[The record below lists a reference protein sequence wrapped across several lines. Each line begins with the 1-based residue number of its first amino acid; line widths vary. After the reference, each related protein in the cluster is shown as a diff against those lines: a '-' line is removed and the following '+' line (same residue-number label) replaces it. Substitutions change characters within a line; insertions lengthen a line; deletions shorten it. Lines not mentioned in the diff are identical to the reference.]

1 MAYDNT
7 HLVKLAALKALAE
20 KVKSDYALKA
30 DLTALSGR
38 VDNLVAAGGE
48 PNVLTGIKVNG
59 TLLDLTEKI
68 ADILIAEGKTNG
80 TIAANG
86 VDVPVHGLAAL
97 AYKSEVSETE
107 LAKALKDAIDAK
119 AKQADLDTLTGEGEG
134 SIKKMIDDAFNDFST
149 KVSDD
154 GVVNSYKEL
163 IDWAATHGSEATKM
177 AKGISENKT
186 AIANLKKYV
195 GTLPEGATATDVV
208 GYIAEAIAALSI
220 GDYAKTT
227 EVTAAINTA
236 LADYAKTSD
245 VNTGL
250 GKKADKVAKATNGNF
265 AALDADGNL
274 PGWFALELMAQTV
287 GVWSEWHRMQK
298 GLPHCALG
306 MVLGARELVCDAG
319 HFAAGSTLTIT
330 IERLMQDERFG
341 SFECTIHADNIS
353 LATGRVNTFQPSEEE
368 LTSLFNQGTPS

>member
-20 KVKSDYALKA
+20 KVKSDYALKSE
-30 DLTALSGR
+30 LTALSGR
-38 VDNLVAAGGE
+38 VDDLVTAGGE

-68 ADILIAEGKTNG
+68 ANILIAEGKTNG

-86 VDVPVHGLAAL
+86 VDVP
-97 AYKSEVSETE
+97 AYKAEVSEAE

-163 IDWAATHGSEATKM
+163 IDWAATHGAEATKLT
-177 AKGISENKT
+177 KGISENKT

-274 PGWFALELMAQTV
+274 KDSGKKAADFVAAEAGKRLMTDAEGTKLG
-287 GVWSEWHRMQK
+287 GVAEGATKVEASETNGNVKINGVDTKVYTEPSDVVH
-298 GLPHCALG
+298 
-306 MVLGARELVCDAG
+306 GAIATDTEVTEMLNEV
-319 HFAAGSTLTIT
+319 FAAT
-330 IERLMQDERFG
+330 
-341 SFECTIHADNIS
+341 
-353 LATGRVNTFQPSEEE
+353 V
-368 LTSLFNQGTPS
+368 

>member
-20 KVKSDYALKA
+20 KVKNDYALKTE
-30 DLTALSGR
+30 LSALSEK
-38 VDNLVAAGGE
+38 VDGIVNAGGE
-48 PNVLTGIKVNG
+48 PNKLEGIKVNG
-59 TLLDLTEKI
+59 TLLTLADKI
-68 ADILIAEGKTNG
+68 ADILIKEST
-80 TIAANG
+80 ANG
-86 VDVPVHGLAAL
+86 KISVNDVDVPVHGLAAL
-97 AYKSEVSETE
+97 AYKAEVSETE

-163 IDWAATHGSEATKM
+163 IDWAATHGAEATKLT
-177 AKGISENKT
+177 KGISENKT

-274 PGWFALELMAQTV
+274 KDSG
-287 GVWSEWHRMQK
+287 K
-298 GLPHCALG
+298 K
-306 MVLGARELVCDAG
+306 
-319 HFAAGSTLTIT
+319 AADFVAAETGK
-330 IERLMQDERFG
+330 RLMTDAEGTKLGGVAEGATKVEASETNGYIKVNGTETKVYTEPSDVLHGAVATDAEVTEMLNEVFG
-341 SFECTIHADNIS
+341 A
-353 LATGRVNTFQPSEEE
+353 A
-368 LTSLFNQGTPS
+368 

>member
-20 KVKSDYALKA
+20 KVKSDYALKSE
-30 DLTALSGR
+30 LTALSGR
-38 VDNLVAAGGE
+38 VDELVTAGGE

-59 TLLDLTEKI
+59 TLLALTEKI

-97 AYKSEVSETE
+97 AYKAEVSETE

-119 AKQADLDTLTGEGEG
+119 AKQADLDTLTGNGEG
-134 SIKKMIDDAFNDFST
+134 SISKMIDAAINKFATDVT
-149 KVSDD
+149 DD
-154 GVVNSYKEL
+154 NVVNSYKEL
-163 IDWAATHGSEATKM
+163 IDWVAKHGPEATKM
-177 AKGISENKT
+177 AGGISENKT
-186 AIANLKKYV
+186 AIADLKTLV
-195 GTLPEGATATDVV
+195 GTLPEGATSTTVV
-208 GYIAEAIAALSI
+208 AYITEAIAALSI

-274 PGWFALELMAQTV
+274 KDSGKKAADFVAAEAGKRLMTDAEGTKLG
-287 GVWSEWHRMQK
+287 GVAEGATKVEASETNGNVKINGVDTKVYTEPSDVVH
-298 GLPHCALG
+298 
-306 MVLGARELVCDAG
+306 GAIATDTEVTEMLNEV
-319 HFAAGSTLTIT
+319 FAAT
-330 IERLMQDERFG
+330 
-341 SFECTIHADNIS
+341 
-353 LATGRVNTFQPSEEE
+353 V
-368 LTSLFNQGTPS
+368 